1 MNRYKVGPI
10 SIIINLFLSAVE
22 QHQIQIEQLTTIM
35 QWIRIGLAKASSE
48 YHHITSDQQLDVY
61 DTDRTII
68 IMK

>member
-35 QWIRIGLAKASSE
+35 QWIRIGLAKASSIKALHFTVKARLFPG
-48 YHHITSDQQLDVY
+48 YRFT
-61 DTDRTII
+61 
-68 IMK
+68 